1 MNSQVVWDNFSR
13 VVGGCW
19 ERALNSKQYQDVTLM
34 SEDCQEFGAHRM
46 ILSSSS
52 EKFERIF
59 QLRSED
65 KHPVI
70 FLRGLTAKQV
80 SALLLFIYQGK
91 VEVPSED
98 LETFL
103 RLVSEFK
110 IDTVEDSPCVREES
124 VGGEDD
130 PMEVKCEVLP
140 TDILKTEESI
150 EDSTEHKHRA
160 EEEENVTEV
169 LEETITDKV
178 EPASI
183 EQKLPSP
190 EKLLQFSYFENSDFR
205 ESSQRQ
211 EDGLH
216 HCMKCTYKT
225 KRKELLRAHMSSTHD
240 GPKILCPYQG
250 CGRAYSNKANLK
262 AHLRSCHNCD
272 KCDQTFDSNIDI
284 KRHKRLVH
292 NSLF

>member
-1 MNSQVVWDNFSR
+1 
-13 VVGGCW
+13 
-19 ERALNSKQYQDVTLM
+19 
-34 SEDCQEFGAHRM
+34 M

-70 FLRGLTAKQV
+70 FLRGLTAKQI

-110 IDTVEDSPCVREES
+110 IDSVEDSPCVRDES

-130 PMEVKCEVLP
+130 PFEVKCEVLP
-140 TDILKTEESI
+140 TDVFKTGEPIEDLTDHKTEEPI
-150 EDSTEHKHRA
+150 EDLTEHKHRA

-178 EPASI
+178 EPASLR
-183 EQKLPSP
+183 QKLLSP

-216 HCMKCTYKT
+216 YCMKCTYKT

-240 GPKILCPYQG
+240 GPKILCSYKG

-292 NSLF
+292 NSFF